1 MYVLTTSSLC
11 NLLAH
16 VLVQGRHD
24 HATLC
29 IVHVAALTIRN
40 RTALGVADS
49 ENEHVDAFLLG
60 SFGSLECPTL
70 VVFTI
75 GNKDDGAPNLLLLC
89 KAVGS
94 QRERT
99 THIGTLHVDERRRD
113 VLQEH
118 FCRHIVACDRQLHK
132 GIAGKHH
139 QANLVVG
146 EMVYQ
151 ILDEHLTL
159 LQT

>member
-1 MYVLTTSSLC
+1 M
-11 NLLAH
+11 
-16 VLVQGRHD
+16 
-24 HATLC
+24 
-29 IVHVAALTIRN
+29 
-40 RTALGVADS
+40 
-49 ENEHVDAFLLG
+49 
-60 SFGSLECPTL
+60 
-70 VVFTI
+70 VFTI
-75 GNKDDGAPNLLLLC
+75 GNKDDSAPNLFLLC
-89 KAVGS
+89 KAVRS

-99 THIGTLHVDERRRD
+99 THIGSLHVDERRRD

-139 QANLVVG
+139 QTNLVVG